1 MYRYITFGPKTNLAE
16 HETYETLQGTFVID
30 FLSFKCNRDS
40 TAWSSLYTPVAL
52 YLHHDLKGK
61 GTQKQ

>member
-30 FLSFKCNRDS
+30 FLSFKVIEI
-40 TAWSSLYTPVAL
+40 L
-52 YLHHDLKGK
+52 LHGLPYIPR
-61 GTQKQ
+61 

>member
-16 HETYETLQGTFVID
+16 HYETLQGTFVID

-40 TAWSSLYTPVAL
+40 TAWSSLYSTLPAS
-52 YLHHDLKGK
+52 
-61 GTQKQ
+61 